1 VSRRAWI
8 LFMLLAAFWGASY
21 MFIKVALDDGVP
33 PFVIVFVRTAL
44 AALVLLPIAIRMG
57 ALRGLGGRIAPIS
70 LLALIQVAAPFVL
83 ITAGERDLPSALA
96 GILVASA
103 PIFTFLLAFA
113 LEGEERAGR
122 ASLAGVGIGIVGV
135 AVLLG
140 VDTGG
145 SSAALIG
152 GLMVVLASLGYAI
165 GSWYLKRNF
174 AGAQPVGIVTATMLA
189 TSAMTAPF
197 VAIAPPTGV
206 PPLET
211 FASLGALGILG
222 TGVAFVIYYS
232 LIASEGPARS
242 SLVAYVAPGF
252 SVFYGVTLL
261 GEAFTLATAAG
272 LVLIVGGSW
281 LAAEGRLPWRRP
293 AAELRGAQPPEA
305 APALGRQG

>member
-1 VSRRAWI
+1 
-8 LFMLLAAFWGASY
+8 
-21 MFIKVALDDGVP
+21 
-33 PFVIVFVRTAL
+33 
-44 AALVLLPIAIRMG
+44 
-57 ALRGLGGRIAPIS
+57 
-70 LLALIQVAAPFVL
+70 
-83 ITAGERDLPSALA
+83 
-96 GILVASA
+96 VASA

-145 SSAALIG
+145 SSGALLG

-174 AGAQPVGIVTATMLA
+174 AGAQPVGIVAATMTA

-197 VAIAPPTGV
+197 VAIAPP
-206 PPLET
+206 PPPADLPLET

-222 TGVAFVIYYS
+222 TGVAFVIFYS
-232 LIASEGPARS
+232 LIASEGPARA

-261 GEAFTLATAAG
+261 DEAFTLATAAG
-272 LVLIVGGSW
+272 LLLIVGGSW
-281 LAAEGRLPWRRP
+281 LAAEGRLPWQR
-293 AAELRGAQPPEA
+293 A
-305 APALGRQG
+305 APAPEPLDPACGELAAGGVDVAPAGEAHSRA